1 MKNCFSLC
9 SWLFLCLSLMLS
21 QSSYA
26 QLQVFTELSPP
37 NQTLQNN
44 QVAGTSTA
52 LVRQI
57 LQRANLTGEFIM
69 YPWARAYNSTLKQ
82 PNGLI
87 YSMAKTPEREDL
99 FHWIGAVAVF
109 HLGFVSNRYR
119 SDIQIKSLADA
130 KQYKIAVQRGDV
142 AAGTLKALGFNFI
155 ETSDIQKSYE
165 LLVANRVDLVI
176 DDPRYVT
183 SMAEAL
189 NLPDDHFA
197 FIYDIEQLTVKG
209 YLAANKQLPEAVIV
223 ELRKAFEQV
232 ATSAEYKKVLEL

>member
-1 MKNCFSLC
+1 
-9 SWLFLCLSLMLS
+9 MLS

-26 QLQVFTELSPP
+26 QLKVFTELSPP

-142 AAGTLKALGFNFI
+142 AAGTLKTLGFNFI

-189 NLPDDHFA
+189 NLPDEHFA

>member
-1 MKNCFSLC
+1 
-9 SWLFLCLSLMLS
+9 MLS
-21 QSSYA
+21 QSAHA
-26 QLQVFTELSPP
+26 QLHIFTELSPP
-37 NQTLQNN
+37 NQTLENN

-52 LVRQI
+52 LVKQI
-57 LQRANLTGEFIM
+57 LERAKLTGEFTM
-69 YPWARAYNSTLKQ
+69 YPWARAYNATLKQ

-87 YSMAKTPEREDL
+87 YSLAKTPEREDL

-109 HLGFVSNRYR
+109 HLGFVANRYR
-119 SDIQIKSLADA
+119 SDISINSLEDA

-142 AAGTLKALGFNFI
+142 AAGTLQALGFTFI

-183 SMAEAL
+183 SMAAAL
-189 NLPDDHFA
+189 NLPDEHFA

-209 YLAANKQLPEAVIV
+209 YLAANKQVAEPIIV
-223 ELRKAFEQV
+223 ALRQAFAQV
-232 ATSAEYKKVLEL
+232 VTTPEYKKVLEL